1 MSSESKTEAGCTTSS
16 KRLLLI
22 ACNQNFR
29 RTLERILCRCG
40 HTVDAAGSGEEALAR
55 IESTAYDA
63 IISEVMLPGSVCGLT
78 VLDRVRRSHPDLPII
93 LLTEAETARMRS
105 AIEQCAGVKCLTMPV
120 DVDQLKQLIA
130 GATTRREPSLA

>member
-1 MSSESKTEAGCTTSS
+1 MRNQTKSGVPCIAAS

-22 ACNQNFR
+22 ACNPNFR

-40 HTVDAAGSGEEALAR
+40 YTVDGAASGEEALAR
-55 IESTAYDA
+55 VESTAYDA

-78 VLDRVRRSHPDLPII
+78 VLDRVRRHHPNLPII
-93 LLTEAETARMRS
+93 LLTEAETARMRL
-105 AIEQCAGVKCLTMPV
+105 ALEQCAGVKCLTMPV

-130 GATTRREPSLA
+130 TSTRPAGPSLA